1 MNNNNSTYHIMAL
14 RSAKDAKSIGLSPYV
29 WFKEKFVQQVL
40 CQYLSEKEM
49 IAIQNLVWYELY
61 DNTRII

>member
-1 MNNNNSTYHIMAL
+1 MAL